1 MQQKFTQEADFRQER
16 DFGQKITATFEFI
29 GAHWRPLGKCIMY
42 FVVPVALLAGLGLG
56 ITNNYTYNNLG
67 NTVSS
72 SSVQKFDSP
81 LAWIG
86 LLGMLLSYALL
97 AATVYAYMRLRMEQP
112 AHEPVRPQQVGQ
124 IIARRLPLLLL
135 GALASII
142 ISVLGT
148 ALLII
153 PGIYLSVAL
162 SLIWTT
168 QVFEDAGVGT
178 GISRSMYLLKG
189 HWWSMLGL
197 SMVMS
202 IIVSMLGMVFSITQ
216 VFAGIGK
223 VLHWPFLS
231 SDVLMVSSSI
241 ISSVGST
248 LLYSLL
254 MVAYAFQ
261 YFNLVE
267 KKEGLGMRNM
277 IATLGSTA
285 APTVQNASF
294 RPDDEGEY

>member
-16 DFGQKITATFEFI
+16 DFGQKITATFEFL
-29 GAHWRPLGKCIMY
+29 GAHWRPLGKCVMY

-56 ITNNYTYNNLG
+56 ITNNYTYNTMDGALSG
-67 NTVSS
+67 SA
-72 SSVQKFDSP
+72 VQRFDNP
-81 LAWIG
+81 LAGIG
-86 LLGMLLSYALL
+86 LVGMLLSYALL
-97 AATVYAYMRLRMEQP
+97 AATVYGYIRLRMEQP
-112 AHEPVRPQQVGQ
+112 AHEPVTPQQVGR
-124 IIARRLPLLLL
+124 IVARRFPMLLL
-135 GALASII
+135 GALAAII
-142 ISVLGT
+142 ISMLGT
-148 ALLII
+148 FLLII

-178 GISRSMYLLKG
+178 GISRSMHLLKG

-197 SMVMS
+197 SIVMS

-216 VFAGIGK
+216 IFAVIGK
-223 VLHWPFLS
+223 LLHWPFLS
-231 SDVLMVSSSI
+231 SDVLMVGSSI
-241 ISSVGST
+241 ISSVGSI

-267 KKEGLGMRNM
+267 KKEGLGMRNI
-277 IATLGSTA
+277 IASLGSTA